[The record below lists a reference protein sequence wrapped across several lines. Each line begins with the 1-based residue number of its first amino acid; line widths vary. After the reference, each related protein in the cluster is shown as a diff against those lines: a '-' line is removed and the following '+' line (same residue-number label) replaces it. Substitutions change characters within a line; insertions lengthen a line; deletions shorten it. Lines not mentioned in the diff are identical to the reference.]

1 MRRTLLALAL
11 AATVLAGGI
20 LGLAPLLAKVPPL
33 PDPSKPR
40 AKAFVLTDQ
49 NGNQVFMSKFRGLI
63 VVLEWCNF
71 DCPFSQ
77 RHYREET
84 FKKLYKKYEF
94 GIPGQ
99 PDPQPAPKTSRRK
112 RKKRPKV
119 VWLAINST
127 YNADADTNKKAA
139 QKYQVPYPIL
149 DDHQGKVGRLYG
161 AANTPHIFI
170 KAPDGTIAYQGAID
184 NDPEGTTDPDQRVN
198 YVKEALEALLSGKE
212 PDTPQTKP
220 YGCSIKY
227 AKRR

>member
-20 LGLAPLLAKVPPL
+20 LGLTPLLAKVPPL
-33 PDPSKPR
+33 PDPDKPR

-49 NGNQVFMSKFRGLI
+49 NGNQVFMSKFHGQI

-71 DCPFSQ
+71 DCPFSR
-77 RHYREET
+77 RHYQEGT
-84 FKKLYKKYEF
+84 FKRLYSQYRY

-99 PDPQPAPKTSRRK
+99 PDPKAPPRTSRK
-112 RKKRPKV
+112 RTKKRPKV

-127 YNADADTNKKAA
+127 NYAGTEANRKAA
-139 QKYQVPYPIL
+139 QKYKVPYPIL

-161 AANTPHIFI
+161 ATNTPHIFI

-184 NDPEGTTDPDQRVN
+184 NDPDGTTDPDQRVN
-198 YVKEALEALLSGKE
+198 YVKQALEALLSGKE